1 MSMSVEED
9 IYEMFKDKID
19 AAKSE
24 GIKLGEEKGIE
35 KGLLEKQK
43 SIILTLSKKGYS
55 AEEISTMLDIPLKEV
70 KAILRN

>member
-24 GIKLGEEKGIE
+24 GIKLGEE
-35 KGLLEKQK
+35 
-43 SIILTLSKKGYS
+43 
-55 AEEISTMLDIPLKEV
+55 
-70 KAILRN
+70 